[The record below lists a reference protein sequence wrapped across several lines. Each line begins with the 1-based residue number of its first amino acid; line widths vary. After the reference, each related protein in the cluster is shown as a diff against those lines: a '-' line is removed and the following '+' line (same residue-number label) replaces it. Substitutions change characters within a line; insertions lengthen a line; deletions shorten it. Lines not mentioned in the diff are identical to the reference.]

1 MQGGFCII
9 YLKNMSDFNLCFLET
24 LRENIMD
31 HYAHQII
38 SDDTRLQLSFMLVS
52 SNNTGFPPHWHSHLE
67 IMLIRKGYMTALIG
81 DQKYTL
87 KKGDLL
93 VINSRELHST
103 KTWGETEY
111 LLLQIPFDYLS
122 RAISGISLIRFQ
134 EYFPSITM
142 NATQKQLC
150 SCLFELVKIYTK
162 KEDGYLLRF
171 SSIVYEFLYILYRN
185 YAHKLSKEAKEKE
198 NRNFERIEEVLQYV
212 KANYKREIP
221 LNEVAE
227 LLNVSPEYFC
237 RLFKKHT
244 GQTFLEYLNAVR
256 LSHFYQDLIG
266 TDYSITS
273 LMDRNGISNYK
284 VFLRIF
290 KEAYG
295 ASPSK
300 VRGERDGI
308 KPPGE

>member
-1 MQGGFCII
+1 
-9 YLKNMSDFNLCFLET
+9 MSDFNTSRVAQGVNDRFFKESIVM
-24 LRENIMD
+24 NN
-31 HYAHQII
+31 YAHQII
-38 SDDTRLQLSFMLVS
+38 SDDTRLQLSFMLIS
-52 SNNTGFPPHWHSHLE
+52 SNNTSFPPHWHSHLE
-67 IMLIRKGYMTALIG
+67 IMLIRKGYMTVFIG
-81 DQKYTL
+81 EQKYTL

-111 LLLQIPFDYLS
+111 LLLQIPYDYLS
-122 RAISGISLIRFQ
+122 RAVGGISLIRFQ

-142 NATQKQLC
+142 NTAQRQLC
-150 SCLFELVKIYTK
+150 GCLFELAEIYTE

-171 SSIVYEFLYILYRN
+171 SSVVYEFLYILYRN

-212 KANYKREIP
+212 NANYKREIS
-221 LNEVAE
+221 LSEVAA

-237 RLFKKHT
+237 RLFKKNT
-244 GQTFLEYLNAVR
+244 GQTFLEYLNAMR
-256 LSHFYQDLIG
+256 LGHFYQDLIA

-284 VFLRIF
+284 VFLRTF
-290 KEAYG
+290 KETYG
-295 ASPSK
+295 DSPSK
-300 VRGERDGI
+300 IRGRMRKAI
-308 KPPGE
+308 S